1 MMTLPA
7 TQAKEKFLG
16 LLRKAHNFGER
27 YTITHN
33 GKPWA
38 ILLSNEEYEG
48 LMETL
53 HILGNKV
60 AAKELLESLNSAD
73 RGKTVSFEKA
83 IGRKQK
89 K

>member
-1 MMTLPA
+1 MTTLPA

-16 LLRKAHNFGER
+16 LLRKTHDFGAR

-38 ILLSNEEYEG
+38 ILLSSEEYEG
-48 LMETL
+48 LIETL
-53 HILGNKV
+53 HILGNKSV
-60 AAKELLESLNSAD
+60 AKELLDSIKSAD
-73 RGKTVSFEKA
+73 QGKTVSFEKVV
-83 IGRKQK
+83 GRKQK